1 MNQRAKNG
9 SEVGE
14 RDKPWDA
21 NEDIISTR
29 AFRVRESW
37 EFSNLDS
44 SRKFW
49 SGVYREDAAEGQV
62 GRNGMGSGG
71 EGRVIYR

>member
-37 EFSNLDS
+37 EFSDLDS
-44 SRKFW
+44 SRK
-49 SGVYREDAAEGQV
+49 S
-62 GRNGMGSGG
+62 
-71 EGRVIYR
+71 